1 MPDKLRSI
9 KNKIKKKRENKSQGL
24 GNHRKEKSTRK
35 ATKIAESKEL
45 GDTKG
50 GVLWSHRTINVVIT
64 PDE

>member
-9 KNKIKKKRENKSQGL
+9 KNKIKKKREKKSQGP
-24 GNHRKEKSTRK
+24 GNRRKEKSTRK
-35 ATKIAESKEL
+35 TTKIAASKEL

-50 GVLWSHRTINVVIT
+50 CVLWSHQTINVVIT